1 MSLFIIGDLH
11 LSFSDKSDAKEN
23 KPMNIFGNN
32 WDGHAEK
39 IKQDWLEK
47 VKNEDTV
54 IIAGDF
60 SWAMYLEDTLADFS
74 YLNELP
80 GKKILLKGNHD
91 YWWTTITSMKKFL
104 EDNNFN
110 NIDFLHNNSFEVDNK
125 IIVGTRGW
133 ALLDTENSAKMINR
147 EALRLEL
154 SIKSAI
160 EQFGEQ
166 KPIICVMHYPP
177 LSRQKM
183 KNEYLYDSK
192 FLDVMKQ
199 YNIKRCFYGHL
210 HGKSHN
216 DAIEGQIDGI
226 EFKLISSDFLKF
238 KLYKIIDN

>member
-1 MSLFIIGDLH
+1 
-11 LSFSDKSDAKEN
+11 
-23 KPMNIFGNN
+23 
-32 WDGHAEK
+32 
-39 IKQDWLEK
+39 
-47 VKNEDTV
+47 
-54 IIAGDF
+54 
-60 SWAMYLEDTLADFS
+60 
-74 YLNELP
+74 
-80 GKKILLKGNHD
+80 
-91 YWWTTITSMKKFL
+91 
-104 EDNNFN
+104 
-110 NIDFLHNNSFEVDNK
+110 
-125 IIVGTRGW
+125 
-133 ALLDTENSAKMINR
+133 MINR

-166 KPIICVMHYPP
+166 KSIICVMHYPP

-226 EFKLISSDFLKF
+226 EFKLISSDFLNF
-238 KLYKIIDN
+238 KLHKIIDN